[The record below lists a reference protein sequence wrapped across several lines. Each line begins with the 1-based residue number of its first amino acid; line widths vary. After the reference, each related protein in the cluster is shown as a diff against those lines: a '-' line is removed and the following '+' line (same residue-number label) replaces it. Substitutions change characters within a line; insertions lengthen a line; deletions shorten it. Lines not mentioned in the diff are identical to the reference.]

1 VWRGVTQ
8 KLSHHSLSVNNIV
21 LMVKCTTQ
29 SASWDEGDEEILLEF
44 LETSLP
50 SAGDGVNFKQATWNA
65 TAEHM
70 IPFNTRGGVKT
81 AKACKNKFSRVCTT
95 SPPLSL

>member
-1 VWRGVTQ
+1 
-8 KLSHHSLSVNNIV
+8 
-21 LMVKCTTQ
+21 MVKRATQ

-50 SAGDGVNFKQATWNA
+50 SAGDRVNFKQATWNA
-65 TAEHM
+65 AAEHM